1 MAAATICVILK
12 KETARRM
19 YRHLS
24 QDNRT
29 LTREEA
35 LEVASALAQYFGPSE
50 LIPEKKQ
57 QQEEP

>member
-1 MAAATICVILK
+1 
-12 KETARRM
+12 M

-29 LTREEA
+29 LTRDET
-35 LEVASALAQYFGPSE
+35 LEMAAALAQYFGPSE
-50 LIPEKKQ
+50 PIPEKKQ